1 MGEHVVVV
9 LVMLNSVCS
18 CLIWEHIVETKRDLK
33 QKRQDGEGGE
43 SGIVIEA

>member
-1 MGEHVVVV
+1 MVVV
-9 LVMLNSVCS
+9 LVMLDSACL
-18 CLIWEHIVETKRDLK
+18 CLIWERIVETKHDLK